1 MQKPSRYT
9 GTQSTLV
16 LLVIE
21 VIMSLFGEADTERTA
36 KFTDTKHT
44 VSNTW

>member
-1 MQKPSRYT
+1 MQKPSRYI
-9 GTQSTLV
+9 GTLSTLGP
-16 LLVIE
+16 LVFQ
-21 VIMSLFGEADTERTA
+21 VTMSLLGEANTERTA